1 LFYRNVN
8 ISNFSFRTIK
18 RQSSEI
24 LDTQE
29 YLHELPKHFIS
40 VGLAHSMLVWI
51 SFDLIIS
58 VFHSINLNNKIKGK
72 HFNHLEKDQYSLQ
85 RIFIEISATGTEI
98 DKLEYF

>member
-1 LFYRNVN
+1 
-8 ISNFSFRTIK
+8 
-18 RQSSEI
+18 
-24 LDTQE
+24 
-29 YLHELPKHFIS
+29 
-40 VGLAHSMLVWI
+40 MLVWI